1 MLPKPLELGIDK
13 GLKNILKTSKYDCA
27 LPAAG
32 EFMRITVHIKR
43 TSPSI
48 VTNVYNTGLINFQ
61 RI

>member
-1 MLPKPLELGIDK
+1 
-13 GLKNILKTSKYDCA
+13 
-27 LPAAG
+27 
-32 EFMRITVHIKR
+32 MRITVHIKR